1 MHFFGRPQAGRPM
14 ICKLWAILKS
24 PYPAKSSSF
33 SDLLY
38 GLGSGLFVFLFFT
51 AFEPFGFSLLPQA
64 PRRALFIGY
73 GLVTCLAIAL
83 NVLLLPSLRPR
94 FFREENWNLGRQILW
109 MCWVTLTIGLGCYL
123 LSGAVCVHY
132 GLPAR
137 WVRLQTI
144 VLDTFFIAIFP
155 ITVINLA
162 NYARL
167 LHHNARIVL
176 EANQRLEHPVAQPE
190 PEKDLPPQ
198 VMLVAENDKDT
209 FRVALADLLYIVA
222 EENYVQIYYKSEKPV
237 RMLLR
242 SSLTRIERQLR
253 PFYPRLF
260 RCHRTC
266 IVNSTQIVKVAGNA
280 QGLKLTLRDTAATI
294 PVARRY
300 VDEFRRLVIR
310 DL

>member
-1 MHFFGRPQAGRPM
+1 M
-14 ICKLWAILKS
+14 IRNLWVIMKS

-33 SDLLY
+33 SDFLY
-38 GLGSGLFVFLFFT
+38 GLGSGLFVFLFF
-51 AFEPFGFSLLPQA
+51 AVFEPLGFSLLPRA

-83 NVLLLPSLRPR
+83 NGLLLPRLRPC
-94 FFREENWNLGRQILW
+94 FFREENWSLGRQIFW

-123 LSGAVCVHY
+123 LSGALCAHY

-167 LHHNARIVL
+167 LHRNARIVL
-176 EANQRLEHPVAQPE
+176 EANQRLEHHVAQPE
-190 PEKDLPPQ
+190 PKKNLSPQ
-198 VMLVAENDKDT
+198 VVLLAENNRDT
-209 FRVALADLLYIVA
+209 FQVTLADLLFIQA
-222 EENYVQIYYKSEKPV
+222 EENYIQVYYKGEKPG

-242 SSLTRIERQLR
+242 SSLTRIERQLH

-266 IVNSTQIVKVAGNA
+266 IVNSNQIVNVAGNA
-280 QGLKLTLRDTAATI
+280 QGLKLTLRDTTVSI
-294 PVARRY
+294 TVARRY
-300 VDEFRRLVIR
+300 VNEFRREVIQN
-310 DL
+310 L